1 MISYAARWVLPISAP
16 AIEHGCVTVRDG
28 RLAYVGPRAGAP
40 PSEMRELGECV
51 LLPGLVNAHTHL
63 ELTVMRGFLEDM
75 PFRPWLMRLTKARTD
90 VLDREDLL
98 ASAIVG
104 VSEGLSAG
112 ITTFADTCASGVA
125 HEALRTLGAR
135 GAVYQEVF
143 GPDPSQCR
151 ASLAGLRENVD
162 ALRRDDSALVR
173 TGVSPHAPYTV
184 SDELFAA
191 TADYARAEELRLAVH
206 IAESHDEWRMVAE
219 GEGEFARGWRER
231 GIEVRVRGESPVH
244 LLERTGVLD
253 RRALLI
259 HCVHVNDADLGR
271 MRDHACAVAH
281 CPASNAKL
289 GHGISRL
296 LEMMSR
302 QIPVGLG
309 SDSVASNNRM
319 DLLGEARLA
328 VLMQRVLAGAHAS
341 LPAAGALELA
351 TLGGARA
358 LGLAAE
364 VGSLDVGKAADLA
377 VFSLEGWCGTPHFE
391 PEPALVFA
399 LAGQP
404 ARHVLVAGREVVR
417 DGRLLS
423 DVTEATRL
431 VTASGRRLH
440 AWARARNS

>member
-1 MISYAARWVLPISAP
+1 MITYAARWVLPISAP
-16 AIEHGCVTVRDG
+16 AIEHGCVTVHEG
-28 RLAYVGPRAGAP
+28 RIAYVGPRAGAP
-40 PSEMRELGECV
+40 ASEQRDLGECV

-90 VLDREDLL
+90 VLDRDDLL

-104 VSEGLSAG
+104 VSEGLAMG

-135 GAVYQEVF
+135 GIVYQEVF

-151 ASLAGLRENVD
+151 VSLAGLHENVA

-184 SDELFAA
+184 SDALFAA
-191 TADYARAEELRLAVH
+191 TADFARAEELRLAVH
-206 IAESHDEWRMVAE
+206 IAESRDEWRMVAE

-231 GIEVRVRGESPVH
+231 GIEVKVRGESPIQ
-244 LLERTGVLD
+244 LLERTGVLGGS
-253 RRALLI
+253 ALLI
-259 HCVHVNDADLGR
+259 HCVHVNEADLGR

-289 GHGISRL
+289 GHGISPLTEVMRR
-296 LEMMSR
+296 E
-302 QIPVGLG
+302 IPVGLG

-328 VLMQRVLAGAHAS
+328 VLMQRAKAGAHAS
-341 LPAAGALELA
+341 LPAASALELS

-364 VGSLDVGKAADLA
+364 IGSLDVGKAADIA
-377 VFSLEGWCGTPHFE
+377 DFSLEGWCATPHFE
-391 PEPALVFA
+391 PATALVFA

-404 ARHVLVAGREVVR
+404 ARHVLIGGREVVR

-423 DVTEATRL
+423 DVTEATRR
-431 VTASGRRLH
+431 VTASGTKLN
-440 AWARARNS
+440 AWSKARNS